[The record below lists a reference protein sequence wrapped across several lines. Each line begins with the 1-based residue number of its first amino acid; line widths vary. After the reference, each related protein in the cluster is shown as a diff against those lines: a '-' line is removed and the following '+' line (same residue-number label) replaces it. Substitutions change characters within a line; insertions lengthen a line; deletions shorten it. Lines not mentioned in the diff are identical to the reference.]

1 MIDHLG
7 DRAKI
12 TRVLLP
18 QRFNEDKRGGC
29 AHWVAGI
36 EAPWSDAGEKLIR
49 MGRNREQARRR
60 LNRAFAEAV

>member
-7 DRAKI
+7 DRAEI

-29 AHWVAGI
+29 AHWVGSI